1 MQPIDGV
8 WDCGNQFLKHICFRL
23 NILGFLR
30 FEEMPSTMVCRF
42 RQKRLDY
49 VPGQGQQG
57 TKMINEA
64 EKDPQHNIII
74 KGARVHNLKNMDVA
88 IPKNKLV
95 VVTGM
100 SGSGKSSLAFDTLY
114 AEGQRRYVESLSAY
128 ARQFLG
134 RMNKPDVDYIKG
146 IAPAIA
152 IEQKVITSNPRSTVG
167 TSTEIYDYLKLLFSR
182 IGKTISPVSGGIV
195 KKDTVTD
202 VINFVMGQPNETQ
215 VTVLCPLHPHNNRS
229 LKEELAVLMQK
240 GFVRVEYAGK
250 LSRIEDLLQDMSIID
265 DGAWLAAEVNGDA
278 SQISS
283 LKSQISSV
291 RIVIDRIS
299 KNEEDET
306 ISRLGDSAQTAF
318 FEGKGDCYVRY
329 KLPDNHKEEERFF
342 CDRFE
347 LDGIRFEEP
356 NPNFFSFNNPYG
368 ACKRCEG
375 YGKVI
380 GIDEDL
386 VIPDKSKSVYE
397 GAIAPWRGEKMR
409 EWNDVLVKNA
419 LKFDFP
425 IHRQYNQ
432 LSEAQQRLLWKGNNH
447 FRGLDSFFKEL
458 EEQTYKIQYRVMLS
472 RYRGKTT
479 CPECKGSRLREDA
492 SYVKIS
498 GKSITDIVLMPL
510 DKALAF
516 FSALELNETDVKI
529 GKRLLTEITNR
540 LLFLNDVGL
549 RYLTLNRLSNTL
561 SGGESQRINLATSLG
576 SSLVGSIYVLDEP
589 SIGLHPRDTQRLI
602 SVLKSLRDVGNTV
615 LVVEHEEEIMKAAD
629 HIIDIGPE
637 AGTHGGHLVF
647 SGTYDEII
655 KDDNSLTGRY
665 LSGKEQIAIPKTRR
679 KWNDFIEIKGAREN
693 NLKHVSAKFPLGVLT
708 VVTGVSGSG
717 KTSLVKRILAPALQK
732 VLGNYN
738 GEQTGA
744 YDAIEGDY
752 QKVEQVE
759 LVDQNPIGRSSR
771 SNPVTYVKA
780 WDEIRN
786 LYAGQARAKA
796 AGLKP
801 SAFSFNVEGGRC
813 DVCQGEGEVKI
824 EMQFM
829 ADIYLTCETCGGKR
843 FKQHILD
850 ITYKDKSV
858 ADVLSMTIEEAI
870 EFFAKEPKIV
880 NRIKP
885 LMDVGLGYVQLGQSS
900 NTLSGGEAQ
909 RIKLASFLVKGNNA
923 NKTLFIFDE
932 PTTGLHFA
940 DIKKLLKSFD
950 ALLDQG
956 NTIIVIE
963 HNMDVI
969 KCADWIIDIGPE
981 GGDNGGKVVFEG
993 VPEDLIKK
1001 ADSYTGAF
1009 LKERF

>member
-1 MQPIDGV
+1 MEKTATMDHG
-8 WDCGNQFLKHICFRL
+8 L
-23 NILGFLR
+23 
-30 FEEMPSTMVCRF
+30 STKSM
-42 RQKRLDY
+42 
-49 VPGQGQQG
+49 
-57 TKMINEA
+57 NEL
-64 EKDPQHNIII
+64 EKDPQKNIII
-74 KGARVHNLKNMDVA
+74 KGSRVHNLKNMDVA

-114 AEGQRRYVESLSAY
+114 AEGQRRYVESLSSY

-167 TSTEIYDYLKLLFSR
+167 TSTEIYDYLKLLYSR
-182 IGKTISPVSGGIV
+182 IGKTISPISGGIV
-195 KKDTVTD
+195 KKDSVTD
-202 VINFVMGQPNETQ
+202 VVNFIMALPDDTQ
-215 VTVLCPLHPHNNRS
+215 VTVLCPLYPHNDRS

-240 GFVRVEYAGK
+240 GFVRVEYQQK
-250 LSRIEDLLQDMSIID
+250 LSRIETLLEDEAIID
-265 DGAWLAAEVNGDA
+265 DGSWLLNKVKGERSKVKGETTTHYPILTADHA
-278 SQISS
+278 
-283 LKSQISSV
+283 V
-291 RIVIDRIS
+291 RIVIDRIT
-299 KNEEDET
+299 KNNEDET
-306 ISRLGDSAQTAF
+306 ISRLGDSIQTAF

-329 KLPDNHKEEERFF
+329 AEPGADEETERFF

-347 LDGIRFEEP
+347 LDGMRFEEP
-356 NPNFFSFNNPYG
+356 SPNFFSFNNPYG

-386 VIPDKSKSVYE
+386 VIPDKSKTIYE

-409 EWNDVLVKNA
+409 EWNDELVKHA

-432 LSEAQQRLLWKGNNH
+432 LTAKEQKLLWTGNKY
-447 FRGLDSFFKEL
+447 FRGLDEFFKEM
-458 EEQTYKIQYRVMLS
+458 EAQTYKIQYRVMLS
-472 RYRGKTT
+472 RYRGKTN
-479 CPECKGSRLREDA
+479 CPDCKGSRLRQDA
-492 SYVKIS
+492 SYVKINDR
-498 GKSITDIVLMPL
+498 SITDIVLMAL
-510 DKALAF
+510 DKAAEF
-516 FSALELNETDVKI
+516 FNTIELNENDAKI
-529 GKRLLTEITNR
+529 GKRLLMEIINR
-540 LLFLNDVGL
+540 LTFLNDVGL
-549 RYLTLNRLSNTL
+549 GYLTLNRLSNTL

-602 SVLKSLRDVGNTV
+602 GVLKSLRDVGNTV

-629 HIIDIGPE
+629 HIIDIGPA
-637 AGTHGGHLVF
+637 AGTHGGELIF

-665 LSGKEQIAIPKTRR
+665 LSGKEEIPIPATRR

-693 NLKHVSAKFPLGVLT
+693 NLKHVTAKFPLGVLT

-732 VLGNYN
+732 VLGNYS

-744 YDAIEGDY
+744 YDSIEGDY
-752 QKVEQVE
+752 QKIEQVE
-759 LVDQNPIGRSSR
+759 MVDQNPIGRSSR

-786 LYAGQARAKA
+786 LYASQPVSKA

-829 ADIYLTCETCGGKR
+829 ADIFLTCEACEGKR

-850 ITYKDKSV
+850 VTYKEKNVSE
-858 ADVLSMTIEEAI
+858 VLGMTIDEAL
-870 EFFAKEPKIV
+870 EFFAKDPKILA
-880 NRIKP
+880 RIKP
-885 LMDVGLGYVQLGQSS
+885 LVDVGLGYVQLGQSS

-909 RIKLASFLVKGNNA
+909 RIKLASFLVKGNNTH
-923 NKTLFIFDE
+923 KTLFIFDE

-950 ALLDQG
+950 ALLEHG

-969 KCADWIIDIGPE
+969 KCADWVIDIGPE
-981 GGDNGGKVVFEG
+981 GGDYGGNVVFEG
-993 VPEDLIKK
+993 LPEDLIKEK
-1001 ADSYTGAF
+1001 DSYTGKF
-1009 LKERF
+1009 LKERFEV

>member
-1 MQPIDGV
+1 M
-8 WDCGNQFLKHICFRL
+8 
-23 NILGFLR
+23 
-30 FEEMPSTMVCRF
+30 
-42 RQKRLDY
+42 
-49 VPGQGQQG
+49 
-57 TKMINEA
+57 EA
-64 EKDPQHNIII
+64 EKDPQHHIII

-95 VVTGM
+95 VITGM

-182 IGKTISPVSGGIV
+182 IGKTLSPVSGGVV

-202 VINFVMGQPNETQ
+202 VVNFIMTLPDETQ
-215 VTVLCPLHPHNNRS
+215 VTLLCPLYPHNNRS

-240 GFVRVEYAGK
+240 GFVRVEYKEK
-250 LSRIEDLLQDMSIID
+250 LSRIEDLLEDMSIVD
-265 DGAWLAAEVNGDA
+265 DGSWLVEEVKGERLKAKGESEKEKAESKKQKAESGPA
-278 SQISS
+278 IHHSP
-283 LKSQISSV
+283 LTTHLSV
-291 RIVIDRIS
+291 RIVIDRIT
-299 KNEEDET
+299 KNTEDET
-306 ISRLGDSAQTAF
+306 ISRLGDSIQTAF
-318 FEGKGDCYVRY
+318 FEGKGDCFVRFRE
-329 KLPDNHKEEERFF
+329 PDAEKELEHFF

-347 LDGIRFEEP
+347 LDGIRFEGP
-356 NPNFFSFNNPYG
+356 TPNFFSFNNPYG
-368 ACKRCEG
+368 ACKKCEG

-386 VIPDKSKSVYE
+386 VIPDKSKSIYE

-409 EWNDVLVKNA
+409 EWNDILVKNA

-432 LSEAQQRLLWKGNNH
+432 LTEKEQKLLWTGNKY
-447 FRGLDSFFKEL
+447 FQGLDAFFKEL
-458 EEQTYKIQYRVMLS
+458 EEQTYKIQYRVLLS
-472 RYRGKTT
+472 RYRGKTN
-479 CPECKGSRLREDA
+479 CPECKGSRLRQDA
-492 SYVKIS
+492 SYVKIN

-510 DKALAF
+510 DKALEF
-516 FSALELNETDVKI
+516 FNAIQLNETDAKI
-529 GKRLLTEITNR
+529 GKRLLMEITNR

-549 RYLTLNRLSNTL
+549 GYLTLNRLSNTL

-602 SVLKSLRDVGNTV
+602 GVLKSLRDVGNTV

-637 AGTHGGHLVF
+637 AGTHGGNLMF
-647 SGTYDEII
+647 SGTYADII
-655 KDDNSLTGRY
+655 KDSNSLTGRY
-665 LSGKEQIAIPKTRR
+665 LSGKEEIAIPASRR

-693 NLKHVSAKFPLGVLT
+693 NLKHVSAKFPLGILT

-738 GEQTGA
+738 AEQTGA
-744 YDAIEGDY
+744 YNSIDGDY
-752 QKVEQVE
+752 QKIEQVE

-786 LYAGQARAKA
+786 LYSSQAVAKA

-829 ADIYLTCETCGGKR
+829 ADIFLTCETCGGKR

-850 ITYKDKSV
+850 VTYKEKNVSE
-858 ADVLSMTIEEAI
+858 VLEMTIEEAL
-870 EFFAKEPKIV
+870 EFFAKEPKI
-880 NRIKP
+880 ISKLKP

-909 RIKLASFLVKGNNA
+909 RIKLASFLVKGNNTS
-923 NKTLFIFDE
+923 KTLFIFDE

-969 KCADWIIDIGPE
+969 KCADWVIDIGPE
-981 GGDNGGKVVFEG
+981 GGDKGGKVVFEG
-993 VPEDLIKK
+993 LPEDLIKEK
-1001 ADSYTGAF
+1001 GSYTGKF
-1009 LKERF
+1009 LKERFH

>member
-1 MQPIDGV
+1 M
-8 WDCGNQFLKHICFRL
+8 
-23 NILGFLR
+23 
-30 FEEMPSTMVCRF
+30 
-42 RQKRLDY
+42 
-49 VPGQGQQG
+49 
-57 TKMINEA
+57 EA
-64 EKDPQHNIII
+64 EKDPQHHIII

-95 VVTGM
+95 VITGM

-114 AEGQRRYVESLSAY
+114 AEGQRRYVESLSSY

-182 IGKTISPVSGGIV
+182 IGKTISPISGWIV
-195 KKDTVTD
+195 KKDSVTD
-202 VINFVMGQPNETQ
+202 VINFIMALPNDTQ
-215 VTVLCPLHPHNNRS
+215 VTVLCPLYPHNNRS

-240 GFVRVEYAGK
+240 GFVRVEFRGK
-250 LSRIEDLLQDMSIID
+250 LSKIEDLLGDMSIVD
-265 DGAWLAAEVNGDA
+265 DGSWLVEEVESEVKGERLKVKGKSGKQKAESGEQKDEGLSHISHLTSHI
-278 SQISS
+278 SQT
-283 LKSQISSV
+283 V
-291 RIVIDRIS
+291 RIVIDRIT

-306 ISRLGDSAQTAF
+306 ISRLGDSVQTAF

-329 KLPDNHKEEERFF
+329 IEPDETQEQERFF

-356 NPNFFSFNNPYG
+356 TPNFFSFNNPYG

-386 VIPDKSKSVYE
+386 VIPDKSKSIYE

-409 EWNDVLVKNA
+409 EWNDILVKNA

-425 IHRQYNQ
+425 IHRQYNFLTEKEQ
-432 LSEAQQRLLWKGNNH
+432 KLLWTGNKY
-447 FRGLDSFFKEL
+447 FRGLDEFFKEL

-479 CPECKGSRLREDA
+479 CPECKGSRLRQDA

-498 GKSITDIVLMPL
+498 GKSITDVVLMAL
-510 DKALAF
+510 DKALEF
-516 FSALELNETDVKI
+516 FKNIELNETDTKV
-529 GKRLLTEITNR
+529 GKRLLMEITNR
-540 LLFLNDVGL
+540 LSFLNDVGL
-549 RYLTLNRLSNTL
+549 SYLTLNRLSNTL

-576 SSLVGSIYVLDEP
+576 SSLVGSVYVLDEP

-602 SVLKSLRDVGNTV
+602 GVLKSLRDVGNTV
-615 LVVEHEEEIMKAAD
+615 LVVEHEEEIMKVAD

-637 AGTHGGHLVF
+637 AGTHGGNLMF
-647 SGTYDEII
+647 TGTYADII

-665 LSGKEQIAIPKTRR
+665 LSGKEEIAIPKTRR

-732 VLGNYN
+732 TLGNYN
-738 GEQTGA
+738 AEQTGQ
-744 YDAIEGDY
+744 YDSIDGDY
-752 QKVEQVE
+752 QKIEQVE

-786 LYAGQARAKA
+786 LYASQAVSKA

-829 ADIYLTCETCGGKR
+829 ADIFLKCEACDGKR

-850 ITYKDKSV
+850 VTYHDKNVSE
-858 ADVLSMTIEEAI
+858 VLTLTIEEAL
-870 EFFAKEPKIV
+870 EFFAKEPKIISK
-880 NRIKP
+880 IKP

-909 RIKLASFLVKGNNA
+909 RIKLASFLVKGNNTH
-923 NKTLFIFDE
+923 KTLFIFDE

-969 KCADWIIDIGPE
+969 KCADWVIDIGPE
-981 GGDNGGKVVFEG
+981 GGDKGGKVIFEG
-993 VPEDLIKK
+993 VPEDLIKEK
-1001 ADSYTGAF
+1001 DSYTGKF

>member
-1 MQPIDGV
+1 MD
-8 WDCGNQFLKHICFRL
+8 HRL
-23 NILGFLR
+23 W
-30 FEEMPSTMVCRF
+30 TM
-42 RQKRLDY
+42 DY
-49 VPGQGQQG
+49 
-57 TKMINEA
+57 KMEEA
-64 EKDPQHNIII
+64 EKDPQRHIII

-195 KKDTVTD
+195 KKDSVTD
-202 VINFVMGQPNETQ
+202 VINFIMSLPNDSQ
-215 VTVLCPLHPHNNRS
+215 VTLLCPLYPHNNRS

-240 GFVRVEYAGK
+240 GFVRVEYRGK
-250 LSRIEDLLQDMSIID
+250 LSRIEDMLEDMSIVD
-265 DGAWLAAEVNGDA
+265 DGSWLEDEVKGEKPKA
-278 SQISS
+278 
-283 LKSQISSV
+283 KSKKKDHGPSTMDHGLPTTTV
-291 RIVIDRIS
+291 RIVIDRIT

-306 ISRLGDSAQTAF
+306 ISRLGDSVQTAF

-329 KLPDNHKEEERFF
+329 REPDAENETERFF

-347 LDGIRFEEP
+347 LDGMRFEEP
-356 NPNFFSFNNPYG
+356 SPNFFSFNNPYG

-397 GAIAPWRGEKMR
+397 GTIAPWRGEKMR
-409 EWNDVLVKNA
+409 EWNDKLIKSA

-425 IHRQYNQ
+425 IHRQYNH
-432 LSEAQQRLLWKGNNH
+432 LTEEQQRLLWTGNQY
-447 FRGLDSFFKEL
+447 FRGLNEFFKEM
-458 EEQTYKIQYRVMLS
+458 EEQTYKIQYRVLLS

-479 CPECKGSRLREDA
+479 CPECKGSRLRQDA
-492 SYVKIS
+492 TYVKINS
-498 GKSITDIVLMPL
+498 KSITDVVLMPL
-510 DKALAF
+510 DKALDF
-516 FSALELNETDVKI
+516 FNNIELNETDTKV
-529 GKRLLTEITNR
+529 GKRLLMEITNR
-540 LLFLNDVGL
+540 LSFLNDVGL
-549 RYLTLNRLSNTL
+549 SYLTLNRLSNTL

-576 SSLVGSIYVLDEP
+576 SSLVGSVYVLDEP

-629 HIIDIGPE
+629 HILDIGPA
-637 AGTHGGHLVF
+637 AGTHGGNLMF
-647 SGTYDEII
+647 TGTYEQII
-655 KDDNSLTGRY
+655 KSDDSLTGKY
-665 LSGKEQIAIPKTRR
+665 LSGKEQIAIPKSRR
-679 KWNDFIEIKGAREN
+679 KWNDYIEIRGAREN
-693 NLKHVSAKFPLGVLT
+693 NLQHVTAKFPLGVLT

-732 VLGNYN
+732 TLGNYN

-744 YDAIEGDY
+744 YDSIEGDY
-752 QKVEQVE
+752 AKIEQVE
-759 LVDQNPIGRSSR
+759 MVDQNPIGRSSR

-786 LYAGQARAKA
+786 LYASQPAAKA
-796 AGLKP
+796 GGLKP

-829 ADIYLTCETCGGKR
+829 ADIFLTCETCGGKR

-850 ITYKDKSV
+850 ITYNDKNVSE
-858 ADVLSMTIEEAI
+858 VLDMTIDEALI
-870 EFFAKEPKIV
+870 FFAKEPKII
-880 NRIKP
+880 NKIKP
-885 LMDVGLGYVQLGQSS
+885 LVDVGLGYVQLGQSS

-909 RIKLASFLVKGNNA
+909 RIKLASFLVKGNNTH
-923 NKTLFIFDE
+923 KTLFIFDE

-956 NTIIVIE
+956 NTILVIE

-981 GGDNGGKVVFEG
+981 GGDRGGKVVFEG
-993 VPEDLIKK
+993 VPEDLIKQK
-1001 ADSYTGAF
+1001 DSYTGIF
-1009 LKERF
+1009 LKERFA